1 MAFARPLFAACL
13 GLAIASTAQASS
25 RTPYV
30 NDPMEKHMGNALMQ
44 PLRDINLKKD
54 KIPPRLLQIQ
64 DDPYNIQDMSGC
76 RAIVTEIVSLRP
88 MLGPDV
94 NEVQLQSDEELRE
107 ESASRIAGGLI
118 GGLIPFRGVV
128 RELTGANA
136 AERDYLTALTAGF
149 ARRSFLK
156 GIAVSQGCLPPPKA
170 FRMVLAYDL
179 QGF

>member
-25 RTPYV
+25 RTPYA

-94 NEVQLQSDEELRE
+94 NEVQLQSDEELR
-107 ESASRIAGGLI
+107 AVRTDGRTVDKARIVRDQENHTARDF
-118 GGLIPFRGVV
+118 FR
-128 RELTGANA
+128 LAQTTGRNT
-136 AERDYLTALTAGF
+136 RD
-149 ARRSFLK
+149 
-156 GIAVSQGCLPPPKA
+156 
-170 FRMVLAYDL
+170 D
-179 QGF
+179 